1 MMEMK
6 MCYKFVLR
14 ILAWYCTNITTVFNY
29 CLALQYVCLYLG
41 GALFKS
47 RLWRRTYWLKF
58 FQVFFSVFKKSSEYD
73 LELGQNRLYFV
84 SHFLII
90 SLSHLRHTCVAW
102 YASVLRWWAW
112 YCVRR
117 LSQTDFEN
125 WTFVVRLQSSHVTLY
140 NNQHARESEYYVNC
154 RNVLRRATVIY
165 PICVKLSFQNII
177 KRRCEFEIQNYYL
190 FSSGYVLWLVPVRN
204 SSSNSG
210 SFGNFIEIRY
220 RSVLHR
226 TRHTW

>member
-84 SHFLII
+84 SHFQGI
-90 SLSHLRHTCVAW
+90 T
-102 YASVLRWWAW
+102 
-112 YCVRR
+112 
-117 LSQTDFEN
+117 T
-125 WTFVVRLQSSHVTLY
+125 SHVCGLICFCPKVMGMILCTKAVSNGFRKLNICSTPTKFPRY
-140 NNQHARESEYYVNC
+140 PLQQSTCQGIGILCKLQKRVKACYSNISDLCKIKFPEYYKEEIRIWASELLFVQF
-154 RNVLRRATVIY
+154 RLRALA
-165 PICVKLSFQNII
+165 C
-177 KRRCEFEIQNYYL
+177 
-190 FSSGYVLWLVPVRN
+190 
-204 SSSNSG
+204 SSSK
-210 SFGNFIEIRY
+210 F
-220 RSVLHR
+220 VLKQWILREFHR
-226 TRHTW
+226 N